1 MTETIQKSIVINAP
15 QAAIFKA
22 LTSEND
28 LTHWFPNQVKL
39 EPRAGGAVEF
49 RFLRVDGTV
58 DHRVVGKVLEI
69 IPDRKFSMSWK
80 NTSDPDFPDTTV
92 TWTLEPAGD
101 GKTKVTLVHTGFEK
115 GSRWLDLHDGGWSH
129 FIGKLD
135 EYCTTGRVENRTMYK
150 ELDGEVRKTIVID
163 AQPGVVFKA
172 LTDEKEL
179 AQWFP
184 DHAVLEPGWEAG

>member
-1 MTETIQKSIVINAP
+1 MTETIEKSIVINAP
-15 QAAIFKA
+15 QAAVFKA

-49 RFLRVDGTV
+49 RFLRADGTV

-92 TWTLEPAGD
+92 TWTLEPAAG
-101 GKTKVTLVHTGFEK
+101 GKTLVTVVHTGLK
-115 GSRWLDLHDGGWSH
+115 GKWAKDVNEGWSY
-129 FIGKLD
+129 FTVQLAD
-135 EYCTTGRVENRTMYK
+135 YCKNSTK
-150 ELDGEVRKTIVID
+150 EIRKTIVID
-163 AQPGVVFKA
+163 APHELVFSM
-172 LTDEKEL
+172 
-179 AQWFP
+179 
-184 DHAVLEPGWEAG
+184 